1 MKKVLQL
8 TGLDCAHCAAELERE
23 ISKIEGVRFASL
35 VFVNQKLTVE
45 YDSEEA
51 LERVIGHANAFE
63 EVRVVEEENEEKQE
77 VYKKEWITLAI
88 SAVALIACGVL
99 FHFALDTFLIT
110 IVKYAVFGVL
120 YAFVAYP
127 VLVSTVKNL
136 KKGKIFDEN
145 FLMTIASLGAFAL
158 GELFE
163 SVMVVL
169 LYQTGETLQSMA
181 VNASRR
187 SVTKLMEL
195 KSEFAVVLENDGQIV
210 KKPEE
215 LQIGDILLVRKG
227 EKIPVDGELIGES
240 ATLDSKSLTGE
251 AEFQAK
257 KKGDE
262 LLSGCINVGDA
273 FTMRATKLYQES
285 AVKKIV
291 DLVENASASKA
302 TPEKFI
308 TKFARYYTPIVCGAA
323 LVMALFAPLL
333 SGLVVDGYL
342 HFRDFS
348 RWVNSALTFLVISC
362 PCALVIS
369 VPLTYFSGVGRAAQS
384 GVLVKGATHLDTLAK
399 VKTVA
404 FDKTGTLT
412 KGEFSVCGAYG
423 ENGYSAEEIIKL
435 AASLEKYSTHP
446 IAKAFETQKDVYTVK
461 NIKEK
466 AGRGLC
472 GSIDGQEVLVGNA
485 EHLRENGVRFV
496 PDPKDFGYTIVCV
509 AKNGEF
515 IGMVEVGDKLRA
527 EAKSVLQELKK
538 LGVIKTVTL
547 TGDSRARAEK
557 IAQELEVDEV
567 YSNLLPDGKMQ
578 TANALKASGTLVYV
592 GDGVND
598 APVMTVADCA
608 VSMGTLGSAAAVE
621 ASDMVLI
628 SDDLRGLCKGLK
640 IAKKTRG
647 IVMQNIV
654 FSIVMKAAFM
664 ALGVLGVL
672 PLCLAVFADVGVM
685 LCAVGNALRVRGK
698 I

>member
-8 TGLDCAHCAAELERE
+8 TGLDCAHCAGELERE
-23 ISKIEGVRFASL
+23 ISKLEGVRFASI
-35 VFVNQKLTVE
+35 VFVTQKLTVE
-45 YDSEEA
+45 YENEET
-51 LERVIGHANAFE
+51 LERVINHANSFE
-63 EVRVVEEENEEKQE
+63 AVRVIEKENEKSKGTH
-77 VYKKEWITLAI
+77 KKELISLAFVAI
-88 SAVALIACGVL
+88 ALIVCGVL
-99 FHFALDTFLIT
+99 FHFASNTLFMT
-110 IVKYAVFGVL
+110 IAKYVVFGVL
-120 YAFVAYP
+120 YVFVAYP
-127 VLVSTVKNL
+127 ILLSTVKNL
-136 KKGKIFDEN
+136 RKGKIFDEN

-195 KSEFAVVLENDGQIV
+195 KSEFAIVLDETHGQIN
-210 KKPEE
+210 KIPEE
-215 LQIGDILLVRKG
+215 LRVGDILLVRTG
-227 EKIPVDGELIGES
+227 EKIPVDGELLGES

-251 AEFQAK
+251 AEFQNK

-262 LLSGCINVGDA
+262 LLSGCINVGNA
-273 FTMRATKLYQES
+273 FTMRVTKPYLES
-285 AVKKIV
+285 AVNKIL

-308 TKFARYYTPIVCGAA
+308 TKFARFYTPVVCALAIVIG
-323 LVMALFAPLL
+323 VFVPLFT
-333 SGLVVDGYL
+333 GN
-342 HFRDFS
+342 DFT
-348 RWVNSALTFLVISC
+348 RWVKSALTFLVISC

-369 VPLTYFSGVGRAAQS
+369 VPLTYFSGIGTVAQN

-399 VKTVA
+399 IKTVA

-412 KGEFSVCGAYG
+412 KGEFSVCGGYG
-423 ENGYSAEEIIKL
+423 ENGYSTEEVIKL

-446 IAKAFETQKDVYTVK
+446 IAKAFEREKDVYVVE
-461 NIKEK
+461 NIREN

-472 GSIDGQEVLVGNA
+472 GSIDGQNVLVGNA
-485 EHLRENGVRFV
+485 EHLIENGVAFT
-496 PDPKDFGYTIVCV
+496 PNPKDFGYTFVYV

-515 IGMVEVGDKLRA
+515 IGVVEVGDEVRA
-527 EAKSVLQELKK
+527 EAKSTLQELKK
-538 LGVIKTVTL
+538 LGITKTVML
-547 TGDSRARAEK
+547 TGDRKERAEK
-557 IAQELEVDEV
+557 IAQELAVDEV
-567 YSNLLPDGKMQ
+567 YANLLPDEKIQ
-578 TANALKASGTLVYV
+578 KANMLKESGTLVYV

-628 SDDLRGLCKGLK
+628 SDDLRGLCKGVK
-640 IAKKTRG
+640 IAKKTRR
-647 IVMQNIV
+647 IVMQNIL

-664 ALGVLGVL
+664 TLGVFGVL
-672 PLCLAVFADVGVM
+672 PLSLAVFADVGVM
-685 LCAVGNALRVRGK
+685 LCAVCNALRVRGK
-698 I
+698 M

>member
-23 ISKIEGVRFASL
+23 ISKLEGVRFASI

-45 YDSEEA
+45 YENEEA
-51 LERVIGHANAFE
+51 LERVISHANAFE
-63 EVRVVEEENEEKQE
+63 EVRVIEKENEESQGTH
-77 VYKKEWITLAI
+77 KKELLSLAFVAI
-88 SAVALIACGVL
+88 ALIVCGVL
-99 FHFALDTFLIT
+99 FHFASDTLVMT
-110 IVKYAVFGVL
+110 VTKYVVFGVL

-145 FLMTIASLGAFAL
+145 FLMTVASLGAFAL

-169 LYQTGETLQSMA
+169 LYQTGETLQSIA

-195 KSEFAVVLENDGQIV
+195 KSEFAVVIDETHGQIT

-215 LQIGDILLVRKG
+215 LQVGDILLVRTG
-227 EKIPVDGELIGES
+227 EKIPVDGELLGEN
-240 ATLDSKSLTGE
+240 ATLDGKSLTGE
-251 AEFQAK
+251 AEFQNR

-273 FTMRATKLYQES
+273 FTMRVTKPYLES
-285 AVKKIV
+285 AVKKIL

-308 TKFARYYTPIVCGAA
+308 TKFARFYTPAVCGLAIA
-323 LVMALFAPLL
+323 IGLFVPLFT
-333 SGLVVDGYL
+333 GN
-342 HFRDFS
+342 DFT
-348 RWVNSALTFLVISC
+348 RWVKTALTFLVISC

-369 VPLTYFSGVGRAAQS
+369 VPLTYFSGIGTAAQN

-423 ENGYSAEEIIKL
+423 ENGHSAEEVIQL

-446 IAKAFETQKDVYTVK
+446 IAKAFETQKDIYVVE

-472 GSIDGQEVLVGNA
+472 GRIDGQEVLVGNA
-485 EHLRENGVRFV
+485 EHLQENGVAFV
-496 PDPKDFGYTIVCV
+496 PNPKDFGYTLVYV

-515 IGMVEVGDKLRA
+515 IGVVEVGDEVRA
-527 EAKSVLQELKK
+527 EAKCVLQDLKQ
-538 LGVIKTVTL
+538 LGVAKTVML
-547 TGDSRARAEK
+547 TGDRQKRAEK
-557 IAQELEVDEV
+557 IAQALAVDEV

-578 TANALKASGTLVYV
+578 IANTLKAKGSLVYV

-608 VSMGTLGSAAAVE
+608 ASMGTLGSAAAVE

-628 SDDLRGLCKGLK
+628 SDNLRGLCKGIK
-640 IAKKTRG
+640 IAKKTRR
-647 IVMQNIV
+647 IVMQNIL

-664 ALGVLGVL
+664 ALGVFGVL
-672 PLCLAVFADVGVM
+672 PLSLAVFADVGVM
-685 LCAVGNALRVRGK
+685 LCAVCNALRVRRK